1 MISSIDSIMY
11 NLELL
16 NKRNAK
22 VTYSLS
28 SGEALQNGSDNSL
41 KYNSILSIQSSTSSY
56 TAIKNNIDLTS
67 SYNTMS
73 DTNSASIKT
82 AFESINSSLLT
93 ALNGTTSDDEK
104 LIIANEIESA
114 RDEIFNLLNDS
125 TNGDYLFSGTSTSTT
140 PFVKDDNGD
149 ISYVG
154 SLDTRK
160 VNVEKNTY
168 VTQGVTGLDLMYYTN
183 SIAGTNE
190 TLNFSENEIILDED
204 GNQWKILDTDS
215 DGVYDG
221 LYLDGSASGSS
232 LSITQNEDGTFST
245 LNTGDLS
252 LTSKHSYFDDLDE
265 LINALNYQDTDGNTI
280 SSLDASELLS
290 NSLDKFESAYENL
303 NIFHSI
309 LGSRNA
315 SIDNYENIVQTKLT
329 HYAVLEQEFAAAD
342 LTALAVES
350 QALENTYTALYST
363 ISKVNS
369 LSLVNYI

>member
-1 MISSIDSIMY
+1 
-11 NLELL
+11 
-16 NKRNAK
+16 
-22 VTYSLS
+22 
-28 SGEALQNGSDNSL
+28 
-41 KYNSILSIQSSTSSY
+41 
-56 TAIKNNIDLTS
+56 
-67 SYNTMS
+67 MS

-125 TNGDYLFSGTSTSTT
+125 TNGDYLFSGTATSTT
-140 PFVKDDNGD
+140 PFVKEDNGD

-183 SIAGTNE
+183 SIAGTDE
-190 TLNFSENEIILDED
+190 TLTFSKNEIILDED

-232 LSITQNEDGTFST
+232 LSIMQNEDGTFST
-245 LNTGDLS
+245 LNTEDLA

-265 LINALNYQDTDGNTI
+265 LINALNYQDTNGNTI
-280 SSLDASELLS
+280 SSLEASGLLS
-290 NSLDKFESAYENL
+290 NGLDKFEAAYENL

-315 SIDNYENIVQTKLT
+315 SIDNYESLVQTKLT

-342 LTALAVES
+342 LTELAVES